1 MPKGFCA
8 GLTIAGLIAL
18 SPMSGAVAQ
27 QKYTPW
33 TDPAVQRKT
42 ENNVLQ
48 LVDELN
54 KLVAEAKGSR
64 AANPSFL
71 RDLEDLARRYGN
83 PWRVALVNDD
93 FADGDFTKNP
103 TWTVTE
109 GRFWIERGF
118 GLRSTSQPKAQ
129 PKPKQRER
137 SGDDIAAQLFG
148 ALLNQALGGKDG
160 ATSTSSRPPPE
171 PVAGSAAIH
180 LARPLTNGF
189 ALELEIS
196 SWRAEGTLEL
206 GLYRGRDLTGGYRLR
221 YRSGAQPR
229 ITLLAV
235 SARGADQ
242 LATRTL
248 QKSLEDKKRH
258 QLKWTRDT
266 FGEMVVRIDGQEV
279 IRATHWGPATKF
291 DGFLLVNQGGDY
303 TVSRIAIAGTK

>member
-1 MPKGFCA
+1 MLKVFCA
-8 GLTIAGLIAL
+8 FLTMTGLIAL
-18 SPMSGAVAQ
+18 SPMSGAVAE
-27 QKYTPW
+27 QKYAPW
-33 TDPAVQRKT
+33 TDPNVQKKT

-54 KLVAEAKGSR
+54 KLIDQAKRSR

-71 RDLEDLARRYGN
+71 RDLQELARRYDN
-83 PWRVALVNDD
+83 PWRVALVSDH

-118 GLRSTSQPKAQ
+118 GLRSTSLSKAQ
-129 PKPKQRER
+129 PKPKPRER
-137 SGDDIAAQLFG
+137 SGDMATQLFG
-148 ALLNQALGGKDG
+148 ALLNQALGGKGRD
-160 ATSTSSRPPPE
+160 TSPSSSSPPE
-171 PVAGSAAIH
+171 PAAGSATIH
-180 LARPLTNGF
+180 LARSLTNGF

-196 SWRAEGTLEL
+196 SWRAEGILEL
-206 GLYRGRDLTGGYRLR
+206 GLYRGRDRAGGYRLR

-229 ITLLAV
+229 VTLLSV
-235 SARGADQ
+235 SARGRDQ
-242 LATRTL
+242 LATRAL
-248 QKSLEDKKRH
+248 QKSLEDKKPH

-279 IRATHWGPATKF
+279 LRATDWGLATKF
-291 DGFLLVNQGGDY
+291 DGFLLLNQGGDY